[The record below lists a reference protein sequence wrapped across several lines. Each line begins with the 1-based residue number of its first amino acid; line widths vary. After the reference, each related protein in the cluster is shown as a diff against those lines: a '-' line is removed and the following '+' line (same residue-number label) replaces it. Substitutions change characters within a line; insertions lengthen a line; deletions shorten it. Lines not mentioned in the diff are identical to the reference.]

1 MEQVAI
7 ENEELVEKGLMK
19 MFKNKQE
26 IHITWMGNS
35 GGDSTIVLGSIFEH
49 GKNTCDYNKLSFS
62 LSIWNNMYNHQLLE
76 RRTKSPILKQL
87 NEF

>member
-26 IHITWMGNS
+26 IHIT
-35 GGDSTIVLGSIFEH
+35 
-49 GKNTCDYNKLSFS
+49 
-62 LSIWNNMYNHQLLE
+62 
-76 RRTKSPILKQL
+76 
-87 NEF
+87 